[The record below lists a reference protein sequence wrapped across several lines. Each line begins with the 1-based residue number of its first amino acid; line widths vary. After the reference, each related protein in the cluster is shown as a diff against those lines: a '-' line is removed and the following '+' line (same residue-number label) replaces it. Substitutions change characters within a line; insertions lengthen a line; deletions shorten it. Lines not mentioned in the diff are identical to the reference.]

1 MGPLSPE
8 SMRFDI
14 VTIFPGFFESVFA
27 QGIVR
32 RAQTERLVE
41 IRLITTP
48 RQATERADYNG
59 RQVPRYT
66 T

>member
-1 MGPLSPE
+1 
-8 SMRFDI
+8 MRFDI

-32 RAQTERLVE
+32 RAQTEGLVE

-48 RQATERADYNG
+48 RQAAERADYNG